1 MSTKEDIYPTFRAHG
16 KQYIGKKKKTVSF
29 DMTLGMETT
38 QEKEKIQGKD
48 WKHRDSVGDGS

>member
-1 MSTKEDIYPTFRAHG
+1 MSSKEDIYPTFRAHS
-16 KQYIGKKKKTVSF
+16 KQYIGKKKIVSF

-48 WKHRDSVGDGS
+48 WKHRDSAGDGL